1 MNEDKLNL
9 IKEKIFTVK
18 DFPRKGIA
26 FKDITPIFKEPEL
39 VKNIIDLFV
48 EKIKD
53 IEYDIIVGPES
64 RGFLFGIA
72 LSLAVN
78 KPFVPIRKVGKLPR
92 EVISI
97 DYGSEYGKSTIEI
110 HKDDI
115 KENDKILI
123 IDDLL
128 ATGGTIFAIETL
140 IKSVGAIPVANL
152 YLIELVGLQSKKLE
166 SKKISLIKYEKP
178 YF

>member
-1 MNEDKLNL
+1 M
-9 IKEKIFTVK
+9 
-18 DFPRKGIA
+18 
-26 FKDITPIFKEPEL
+26 
-39 VKNIIDLFV
+39 
-48 EKIKD
+48 
-53 IEYDIIVGPES
+53 
-64 RGFLFGIA
+64 
-72 LSLAVN
+72 
-78 KPFVPIRKVGKLPR
+78 
-92 EVISI
+92 
-97 DYGSEYGKSTIEI
+97 
-110 HKDDI
+110 
-115 KENDKILI
+115 I